1 MQTQIVWRL
10 SHSISLNQVYI
21 FRFVGPWNSERSSL
35 SPAIILLDTAYI
47 LKLMHHY
54 DDGVGDPLVLN
65 REIKIN
71 CSTPRTPRLYLGL
84 ATLFVGAFLH
94 SKLSR
99 CVYESNRQF
108 CQYMFFHYNRLWIL
122 LNSSSLF
129 LLCLRHVFFLP
140 AAHFSLF
147 SSLLSIQKCQPRPWK
162 IRRGE
167 LTMVSGLTKCPLV

>member
-94 SKLSR
+94 SKLSLCAYR
-99 CVYESNRQF
+99 SNRQF
-108 CQYMFFHYNRLWIL
+108 CHGSR
-122 LNSSSLF
+122 S
-129 LLCLRHVFFLP
+129 CLVRRKKE
-140 AAHFSLF
+140 
-147 SSLLSIQKCQPRPWK
+147 LS
-162 IRRGE
+162 
-167 LTMVSGLTKCPLV
+167 PLYDDKADNNCFKMSHTNCAPSY

>member
-1 MQTQIVWRL
+1 V
-10 SHSISLNQVYI
+10 
-21 FRFVGPWNSERSSL
+21 
-35 SPAIILLDTAYI
+35 
-47 LKLMHHY
+47 
-54 DDGVGDPLVLN
+54 
-65 REIKIN
+65 
-71 CSTPRTPRLYLGL
+71 
-84 ATLFVGAFLH
+84 TLFVGAFLQ

-147 SSLLSIQKCQPRPWK
+147 SSLLFFLFKSASRDHEKFAKLTRLRRSLEVEDVWTRQSGEERTTSQKFCRVGK
-162 IRRGE
+162 TGD
-167 LTMVSGLTKCPLV
+167 SKSYTKPEEPLF